1 MKQYKL
7 KKWYPSLAIS
17 WRTDDMFEYDA
28 NNEVMTNISNVKNG
42 FAKPKQIIIKK
53 AELHPDFWQL
63 IEEKN
68 ERGYYKKYHIS
79 KNDGSSINPDADYF
93 VLRLDTDV
101 HARKALRQ
109 YAESIRSENA
119 SFADDIIQKVT
130 FYEEKNPLFITEDG
144 VEITDGMQSVI
155 AIDSDINVE
164 HTRYQWANK
173 KDLIFGSKEGA
184 DEYIWRNKP
193 VFSYNDF
200 MKWGNV
206 PFPKAIEQLAKE
218 RIEG

>member
-1 MKQYKL
+1 MKQYRL

-53 AELHPDFWQL
+53 AELHPDFWEL
-63 IEEKN
+63 IEEK
-68 ERGYYKKYHIS
+68 K
-79 KNDGSSINPDADYF
+79 
-93 VLRLDTDV
+93 
-101 HARKALRQ
+101 
-109 YAESIRSENA
+109 
-119 SFADDIIQKVT
+119 
-130 FYEEKNPLFITEDG
+130 PLFITEDG